1 MDKIDVS
8 SISQLSDLFRK
19 KILPECRY
27 ESEYGKLTLNA
38 VVVPDFSKDEI
49 ELELLTKDFD
59 DIKTFMKE
67 DDLPKKSDIP
77 TQVYENV
84 HSHVSEMIL
93 NGKML
98 YWWD

>member
-8 SISQLSDLFRK
+8 SISQPSELFGK
-19 KILPECRY
+19 KILP
-27 ESEYGKLTLNA
+27 ESEYGKLTFNA